1 LCNLQVSITALK
13 TTFNQE
19 KYSMKAL
26 LCLDFEND
34 IVHPEGKVASKG
46 YAAFNQTHKCLL
58 RAAQTQSKFRQA
70 GFPVLHIRVGFS
82 ASYAEQPKTS
92 PLMGQAH
99 NFGAFKL
106 DSWGTEFLSEVAP
119 FPDELIITKHR
130 VGAFYGT
137 ALNLTLKTM
146 GIKEL
151 FLIGVATDMVVESTA
166 REAHDRD
173 FVVTIIS
180 DCCIAANDK
189 DHQRSLENMQKLST
203 IVTTDTLEL
212 S

>member
-1 LCNLQVSITALK
+1 
-13 TTFNQE
+13 
-19 KYSMKAL
+19 MKAL

-46 YAAFNQTHKCLL
+46 YAAFNQAHKCLL